1 MPVPLVSFVPIFVKT
16 SSIAKC
22 YIVFQIVMAS
32 SFSYTH
38 FAFGTKCGEKR
49 LLLEKTYYIMN
60 SLSFWD
66 PNAYIFVHML
76 GLGFRVLGE

>member
-1 MPVPLVSFVPIFVKT
+1 VPIFVKT

-22 YIVFQIVMAS
+22 YEVFQIVMAS

-60 SLSFWD
+60 GLSFCD
-66 PNAYIFVHML
+66 PNAYFFFTYV
-76 GLGFRVLGE
+76 GFRV